1 MFKNFAGRKI
11 KPMTQKNKLVKS
23 QEAWYNHVMEAAL
36 GDFKEEK
43 DVEKHITEL
52 FSTFSLGFATV
63 QLNHITALWQITGG
77 LSWCRT
83 ASAYDALVRSL
94 MGAGVPKLLILC
106 ILMVWI
112 WNTELPITPK
122 WDALDLFSGTGSVKA
137 RCK

>member
-106 ILMVWI
+106 ILM
-112 WNTELPITPK
+112 
-122 WDALDLFSGTGSVKA
+122 DLEYGATHYSKMGRSRFVF
-137 RCK
+137 RNRLCQ